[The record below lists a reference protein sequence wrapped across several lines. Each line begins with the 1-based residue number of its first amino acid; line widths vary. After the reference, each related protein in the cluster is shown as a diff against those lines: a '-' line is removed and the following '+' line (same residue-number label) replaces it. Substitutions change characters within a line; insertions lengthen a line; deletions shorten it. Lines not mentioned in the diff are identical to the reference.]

1 MLCETSRKF
10 FDSSSNTVELP
21 FGPCLL
27 TTFYDRNQ
35 MVLKMIVTEAG
46 RVRCVEDELDL
57 GYDKMMM
64 VLCLCH
70 SVQVTSQPSQC
81 AD

>member
-1 MLCETSRKF
+1 MF
-10 FDSSSNTVELP
+10 IDIY
-21 FGPCLL
+21 FG
-27 TTFYDRNQ
+27 DRNQ

-46 RVRCVEDELDL
+46 RVHCVEDPLDL

-70 SVQVTSQPSQC
+70 SVQVSCQPAAVCRSVIIENFHFR
-81 AD
+81 

>member
-1 MLCETSRKF
+1 
-10 FDSSSNTVELP
+10 
-21 FGPCLL
+21 
-27 TTFYDRNQ
+27 

-70 SVQVTSQPSQC
+70 SVQVSSQPSQC
-81 AD
+81 AALL

>member
-1 MLCETSRKF
+1 MFIDIC
-10 FDSSSNTVELP
+10 FD
-21 FGPCLL
+21 G
-27 TTFYDRNQ
+27 RNQ

-46 RVRCVEDELDL
+46 RVHCVEDPLDL

-70 SVQVTSQPSQC
+70 SVQVSCQPAAVGRSVTE
-81 AD
+81 

>member
-1 MLCETSRKF
+1 
-10 FDSSSNTVELP
+10 
-21 FGPCLL
+21 
-27 TTFYDRNQ
+27 

-46 RVRCVEDELDL
+46 RVHCVEDPLDL

-70 SVQVTSQPSQC
+70 SVQVICQPVLRSVIVKNLHFR
-81 AD
+81 